1 MIDRQTL
8 QDMVELLADGGTVV
22 CNAATRDRFLA
33 ALRLAG
39 APATSIR
46 FRVSAHQPDC
56 HVTVIA
62 LDGGDPQ
69 PYALTAEAMP

>member
-1 MIDRQTL
+1 MDPETL
-8 QDMVELLADGGTVV
+8 QDVVHLITNGGTVV

-33 ALRLAG
+33 ALREEG
-39 APATSIR
+39 APETSIR
-46 FRVSAHQPDC
+46 IRVSAHYPDW